1 MTNKNRFLDIH
12 VAPNFWGIFL
22 FNILVLARYEVGVIK
37 SIHLLLILASKAST
51 GKTVDCRAW
60 PPFQTH
66 TVKKIFEIKEALI

>member
-1 MTNKNRFLDIH
+1 MKVLIVKEVIACDFSP
-12 VAPNFWGIFL
+12 VAMFCWY
-22 FNILVLARYEVGVIK
+22 ILVLARYEVGVIK